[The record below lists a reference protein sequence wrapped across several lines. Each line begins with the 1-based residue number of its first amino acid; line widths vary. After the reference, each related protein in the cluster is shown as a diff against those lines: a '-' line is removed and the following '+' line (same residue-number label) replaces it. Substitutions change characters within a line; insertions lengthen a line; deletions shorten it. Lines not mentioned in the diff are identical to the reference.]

1 MIKLVQFELKKI
13 FKSKFNLLLLIL
25 IFGTCFYMI
34 REQSS
39 GYYHSA
45 RDANISL
52 EGDNLTDIETMRYI
66 DEFKHLHA
74 GNADE
79 KYLKEKQ
86 DLYNS
91 YIENLQMDEID
102 DEVMKEYYGDNY
114 LEIIEAGKNGTM
126 SESEIKELQQKIYD
140 AQDKTEYQYGVNWPD
155 IYDDEDG
162 TFSLNLIYKN
172 QDKSRI
178 LSMMFNP
185 SYDMLANKKEHLI
198 NYDDIKNENYEINE
212 YDSNY
217 INIHL
222 GYLQMDFASKDNLDL
237 IDENYVN
244 WLNYKFLS
252 NSIYVDSEVGLE
264 TLDRMLGDSNMVFS
278 RLLLILLM
286 VILCAD
292 VFSIERS
299 NHVDQ
304 QLACSQ
310 KGNRQVYVAKWITML
325 ILSILICIGFVIMAV
340 GYVRY
345 LVPIRNW
352 NLVSESQFF
361 LFTYKEL
368 ILTDIGVLLTAL
380 LATASMT
387 GFLSC
392 ITKNR
397 FISAIVVLCILLFP
411 LILGIR
417 PRNFEFIPSMMVYGF
432 SINCDLMNFK
442 DIYGIIVSNLSL
454 FVVGWSIAC
463 LIMFVIGYI
472 KERRHIVR

>member
-1 MIKLVQFELKKI
+1 MIKLVQYELRKI

-91 YIENLQMDEID
+91 YIESLQMDEID

-126 SESEIKELQQKIYD
+126 SESEIEELQQKIYD
-140 AQDKTEYQYGVNWPD
+140 AQDKAEYQYGVNWPD

-162 TFSLNLIYKN
+162 TFSLNLFYKN

-244 WLNYKFLS
+244 WLNHKFLS
-252 NSIYVDSEVGLE
+252 NSTYVDSEVGLE

-304 QLACSQ
+304 LLACSQ
-310 KGNRQVYVAKWITML
+310 KGNRQVYFAKWITML

-352 NLVSESQFF
+352 NLVSELQFF

-397 FISAIVVLCILLFP
+397 FIAAIISLCVLIFP
-411 LILGIR
+411 FFTGNW
-417 PRNFEFIPSMMVYGF
+417 PGPYKNIPSMIVYDTNLWWGE
-432 SINCDLMNFK
+432 FK
-442 DIYGIIVSNLSL
+442 NIGGVMASSLILTASLWLIISL
-454 FVVGWSIAC
+454 V
-463 LIMFVIGYI
+463 MFVIGYI

>member
-1 MIKLVQFELKKI
+1 MIKLVQCELRKI

-34 REQSS
+34 KEQSS

-91 YIENLQMDEID
+91 YIESLQMDEID

-114 LEIIEAGKNGTM
+114 LEIIEAGKNDTM
-126 SESEIKELQQKIYD
+126 SEAEIEELQQKIYD

-244 WLNYKFLS
+244 WLNHKFLS
-252 NSIYVDSEVGLE
+252 NSTYVDSEVGLE

-397 FISAIVVLCILLFP
+397 FIAAIISLCVLIFP
-411 LILGIR
+411 YFTGNW
-417 PRNFEFIPSMMVYGF
+417 PGPYKNIPSMIAYDTNLWWGE
-432 SINCDLMNFK
+432 FK
-442 DIYGIIVSNLSL
+442 NIGGVMASSLILTASLWLIISL
-454 FVVGWSIAC
+454 V
-463 LIMFVIGYI
+463 MFVIGYI

>member
-34 REQSS
+34 KEQSS
-39 GYYHSA
+39 GDHHSA

-91 YIENLQMDEID
+91 YIESLQMDEID

-114 LEIIEAGKNGTM
+114 LEIIEAGKNGSM
-126 SESEIKELQQKIYD
+126 SEAEIEELQQKIYD
-140 AQDKTEYQYGVNWPD
+140 AQDKAEYQYGVNWPD

-244 WLNYKFLS
+244 WLNHKFLS
-252 NSIYVDSEVGLE
+252 NSTYVDSEVGLE

-397 FISAIVVLCILLFP
+397 FIAAIISLCVLIFP
-411 LILGIR
+411 YFTGNW
-417 PRNFEFIPSMMVYGF
+417 PGPYKNIPSMIAYDTNLWWGEFKSIGGF
-432 SINCDLMNFK
+432 MASSLILTVSLWL
-442 DIYGIIVSNLSL
+442 IISL
-454 FVVGWSIAC
+454 V
-463 LIMFVIGYI
+463 MFVIGYI

>member
-39 GYYHSA
+39 GYYYPFEGE
-45 RDANISL
+45 NVSL
-52 EGDNLTDIETMRYI
+52 EGETLSAIETMRYL

-74 GNADE
+74 SNADE
-79 KYLKEKQ
+79 KYLKEIQ

-91 YIENLQMDEID
+91 YIEKLQMNELNDEL
-102 DEVMKEYYGDNY
+102 MKKAYGDNY

-126 SESEIKELQQKIYD
+126 SEGEIEELQQKIYD
-140 AQDKTEYQYGVNWPD
+140 AQDRAEIRYDVYWPD
-155 IYDDEDG
+155 IYCNEDG
-162 TFSLNLIYKN
+162 TFSLNLFYKN

-185 SYDMLANKKEHLI
+185 SYEMLANKEEYLI
-198 NYDDIKNENYEINE
+198 DYNDIKDKNYERNE
-212 YDSNY
+212 YDSSR
-217 INIHL
+217 INFHS
-222 GYLQMDFASKDNLDL
+222 GFLQAEL
-237 IDENYVN
+237 ITEDELAPLNENYVN
-244 WLNYKFLS
+244 WLNHKFLS
-252 NSIYVDSEVGLE
+252 NSTYVDSEVGLE

-397 FISAIVVLCILLFP
+397 FIAAIISLCVLIFP
-411 LILGIR
+411 YFTGNW
-417 PRNFEFIPSMMVYGF
+417 PGPYKNIPSMIAYDTNLWWGEFKSLGGF
-432 SINCDLMNFK
+432 MASSLILTASLWL
-442 DIYGIIVSNLSL
+442 IISL
-454 FVVGWSIAC
+454 VIFA
-463 LIMFVIGYI
+463 IGYI

>member
-34 REQSS
+34 KEQSS

-66 DEFKHLHA
+66 DDFKHLHA

-91 YIENLQMDEID
+91 YIESLQMDEID

-114 LEIIEAGKNGTM
+114 LEIIEAGKNGSM
-126 SESEIKELQQKIYD
+126 SEAEIEELQQKIYD
-140 AQDKTEYQYGVNWPD
+140 AQDKAEYQYGVNWPD

-244 WLNYKFLS
+244 WLNHKFLS
-252 NSIYVDSEVGLE
+252 NSTYVDSEVGLE

-397 FISAIVVLCILLFP
+397 FIAAIISLCVLIFP
-411 LILGIR
+411 YFTGNW
-417 PRNFEFIPSMMVYGF
+417 PGPYKNIPSMIAYDTNLWWGEFKSIGGF
-432 SINCDLMNFK
+432 MASSLILTVSLWL
-442 DIYGIIVSNLSL
+442 IISL
-454 FVVGWSIAC
+454 V
-463 LIMFVIGYI
+463 MFVIGYI